1 MANAIIILGKSGT
14 GKSSSIRSLDPKETV
29 VLNVLG
35 KKLPFKG
42 SSALY
47 NKEAKNLF
55 RIDDYTQAINMLQ
68 GIDKG
73 ASYVHNIIID
83 DAIYIMRK
91 EYFRRAKEAGYS
103 KYTELGMHFQQ
114 IISTIENMREDIN
127 VFLILHSED
136 IMSDNSIIGYKVS
149 TIGKLLDSQYNPVEV
164 VPMVLYSSVKYDD
177 KGVAT
182 YGFYTHRFMDGVI
195 EIPAKSPAGMFT
207 EDFIPNDLGIVVK
220 AMKEYYE

>member
-14 GKSSSIRSLDPKETV
+14 GKSSSIKGLDPKETV

-73 ASYVHNIIID
+73 ASYIHNIIIEV
-83 DAIYIMRK
+83 I
-91 EYFRRAKEAGYS
+91 
-103 KYTELGMHFQQ
+103 
-114 IISTIENMREDIN
+114 
-127 VFLILHSED
+127 
-136 IMSDNSIIGYKVS
+136 
-149 TIGKLLDSQYNPVEV
+149 KL
-164 VPMVLYSSVKYDD
+164 
-177 KGVAT
+177 
-182 YGFYTHRFMDGVI
+182 
-195 EIPAKSPAGMFT
+195 
-207 EDFIPNDLGIVVK
+207 
-220 AMKEYYE
+220 